1 MGDANDLLPSF
12 ICNID
17 QVYDLGKDIHFWGA
31 SVVSS
36 LKRGTKPAIATPK
49 ATVRLQ
55 ESGK

>member
-1 MGDANDLLPSF
+1 MENANDLLPSF

-17 QVYDLGKDIHFWGA
+17 QVYDLGKDIRFGGA

-49 ATVRLQ
+49 ATVRH
-55 ESGK
+55 